1 MEKGNFVYSGWRANG
16 FVALVGLLVLIAGG
30 IQYHD
35 DEGVGKDGEVSRCAC
50 SAAM

>member
-30 IQYHD
+30 IALCVLLSLIHI
-35 DEGVGKDGEVSRCAC
+35 
-50 SAAM
+50 

>member
-30 IQYHD
+30 IDQR
-35 DEGVGKDGEVSRCAC
+35 ELGSDGMDQRLGLLTDMLV
-50 SAAM
+50 